1 MARFSNQRI
10 SRGSTVAQ
18 GLPPI
23 YLLLLSLVMYFPLAL
38 PAAET
43 RPNVILILSDNQSST
58 LLGTYGNEEV
68 KTPNIDRLAQEGIRF
83 NNAFAVNGVCSPTRA
98 TLLTGLIPSQT
109 GIHVALP
116 SDIDVPGWSGIEEF
130 RSLPQT
136 LSEAGYNTGLVGKY
150 HLGMPQTPQLGFEYW
165 VTFPSGHTTTFYD
178 QTVIDNGETY
188 VVAEHLTDFW
198 TEKAVDF
205 LSRQSQDQPFF
216 LYLAYNGPYNL
227 PPTVTMEP
235 KNRHAAYY
243 TEHTPAMPQEK
254 IHPYLKNWAQGG
266 RGPTSLMVKEGT
278 TAWTAI
284 EALNNRTAMINAA
297 SETAMVDDGVGVI
310 LRKLKELGLDHNTI
324 VIYTSDQGASYGH
337 HGLFGNTSWSFP
349 FTAHNVNMQIPLLVR
364 HPGRIPSGIETDRII
379 NQFDLFPTLL
389 EYLGMGDKSIAN
401 TPGKD
406 FSPLLL
412 GNDVAAWDDT
422 AFFEFVTV
430 RVIRTPEWKYM
441 KRLDDDEPN
450 TLYHLGNDPEER
462 VNLVDDPAYADVVNE
477 LDRRLTAF
485 FDRYGNDAYDLWQG
499 GTAKGILL
507 QKYYGRNDI
516 FSSRFP
522 DWKEPSLEK
531 AEHVFTD
538 LR

>member
-1 MARFSNQRI
+1 MSAGFKFL
-10 SRGSTVAQ
+10 V
-18 GLPPI
+18 
-23 YLLLLSLVMYFPLAL
+23 SLFIALVIYFPHVLSAQ
-38 PAAET
+38 T
-43 RPNVILILSDNQSST
+43 RPNIILILSDNQGSS
-58 LLGTYGNEEV
+58 LLGTYGNKEI
-68 KTPNIDRLAQEGIRF
+68 KTPNIDRLANEGIRF
-83 NNAFAVNGVCSPTRA
+83 NNAFSVNGVCSPTRA

-116 SDIDVPGWSGIEEF
+116 SDINVPGWSGIEEF

-136 LSEAGYNTGLVGKY
+136 LAEAGYNTGLVGKY
-150 HLGMPQTPQLGFEYW
+150 HLGMPHKPQLGFRYW

-188 VVAEHLTDFW
+188 VVAGHLTDFW
-198 TEKAVDF
+198 TEKAVEF
-205 LSRQSQDQPFF
+205 LSGQNKDKPFF

-235 KNRHAAYY
+235 NNRHAAYY
-243 TEHTPAMPQEK
+243 TEYTPSMPQEK

-278 TAWTAI
+278 TAWKAI
-284 EALNNRTAMINAA
+284 EALNNKTAMINAA
-297 SETAMVDDGVGVI
+297 SETAMVDDGVGAVMQT
-310 LRKLKELGLDHNTI
+310 LKELGMDHNTI

-349 FTAHNVNMQIPLLVR
+349 FTAHNINMQIPLIVR
-364 HPGRIPSGIETDRII
+364 HPGRIPSGIENSRFI

-389 EYLGMGDKSIAN
+389 GYVGMGDKSIAN

-406 FSPLLL
+406 FSPMLL
-412 GNDVAAWDDT
+412 GKDIDKWDDV

-450 TLYHLGNDPEER
+450 TLYDLRNDPEER
-462 VNLVDDPAYADVVNE
+462 VNLIDHPAYMDVARE
-477 LDRRLTAF
+477 LDRRLTTF
-485 FDRYGNDAYDLWQG
+485 FDRYSDKTYDLWKG

-516 FSSRFP
+516 FTSRFP

-531 AEHVFTD
+531 AKHVFTD
-538 LR
+538 VR

>member
-284 EALNNRTAMINAA
+284 EALNNTTAMINAA

>member
-1 MARFSNQRI
+1 M
-10 SRGSTVAQ
+10 AQ
-18 GLPPI
+18 GPTPI
-23 YLLLLSLVMYFPLAL
+23 YLLFLSLVMYFPLAL

-136 LSEAGYNTGLVGKY
+136 LSEAGYSTGLVGKY

-310 LRKLKELGLDHNTI
+310 LHKLKELGLDHNTI

-364 HPGRIPSGIETDRII
+364 HPGRIPPGIETDRII

-462 VNLVDDPAYADVVNE
+462 VNLVDEPAYADVINE

-485 FDRYGNDAYDLWQG
+485 FDSYGNDAYDLWQG

-531 AEHVFTD
+531 AEHVFSD